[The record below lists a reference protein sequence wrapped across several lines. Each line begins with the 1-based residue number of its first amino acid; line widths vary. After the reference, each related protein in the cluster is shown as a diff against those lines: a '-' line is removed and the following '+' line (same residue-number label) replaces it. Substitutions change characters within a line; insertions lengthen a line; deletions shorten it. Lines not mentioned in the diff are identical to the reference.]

1 MELLPCFH
9 LIIYLVF
16 SVYILLIPKKSS
28 WDLWYI
34 VAFLLINIQW
44 VMLKGECVITY
55 VYAKSKDPNYKLGDN
70 PTNNKDLED
79 LLHIPRSTLDAV
91 TWSILLI
98 YILNIYLVLK
108 RQGDINVIWIML
120 IIISYVLYLISFRI
134 DYIHLP
140 THIYYGFIHGIL
152 CVIFLFV
159 LIIHGLE
166 GRL

>member
-1 MELLPCFH
+1 MQLLACFH
-9 LIIYLVF
+9 LIIYLLF
-16 SVYILLIPKKSS
+16 SVYILLVPKKSAL
-28 WDLWYI
+28 DLWYI

-55 VYAKSKDPNYKLGDN
+55 AYNKSKNSNYKLGDN

-98 YILNIYLVLK
+98 YILNVFFILK
-108 RQGDINVIWIML
+108 RQGFVVWNML
-120 IIISYVLYLISFRI
+120 IITSYVLYLISFRI
-134 DYIHLP
+134 DYIQLP
-140 THIYYGFIHGIL
+140 THIYYGFIHGTI
-152 CVIFLFV
+152 CAIFLFV